1 MEKAG
6 WYTDI
11 DHVGHLLSN
20 LYDEFD
26 GIAKWQSGIVEQG
39 KNDKFI
45 ASKLGRR
52 LKVNDEV
59 KDNSIVN
66 FPIQATASDG
76 FKLALLDLDNKLEGL
91 DARIVH
97 IIHDEIIVEARE
109 DIVDDV
115 SKVVKECMEKAY
127 EKMLPTCPFL
137 VEPKITDS
145 WG

>member
-1 MEKAG
+1 MKKIVWKWLFLKKKSWRIITFSYRRDG
-6 WYTDI
+6 YTFKSA
-11 DHVGHLLSN
+11 LRL
-20 LYDEFD
+20 
-26 GIAKWQSGIVEQG
+26 IV
-39 KNDKFI
+39 D
-45 ASKLGRR
+45 
-52 LKVNDEV
+52 DDV

-76 FKLALLDLDNKLEGL
+76 FKLALLDLDQKLEGL

-115 SKVVKECMEKAY
+115 SKLVKECMEKAY
-127 EKMLPTCPFL
+127 EEMLPNCPFL
-137 VEPKITDS
+137 VEPKITDT